1 LLFAAL
7 PISLLHLIIDLA
19 YVLVSAMAPAA
30 SRIARAGWVPVAIPQ
45 PNSAPEVA
53 PDDAEAAEVPEEARG
68 SSYKPRGSNI
78 NLVTKGIALALY
90 YQLPG
95 PNGRE
100 KYAQIEAST
109 GVKKRTLN
117 NIKLKAIARGYDPLV
132 DKFRITRAYLEDAPR
147 SGRPNTVINE
157 INEDFVI
164 SIISKDKNE
173 KEKSSE
179 VIGNEIGISKQS
191 VCRIMKKLDYKKN

>member
-1 LLFAAL
+1 LLFAAF

-19 YVLVSAMAPAA
+19 YVLVGAMAPAA

-78 NLVTKGIALALY
+78 DLVTKGIALALY

-109 GVKKRTLN
+109 GVKEQALQRRGRR
-117 NIKLKAIARGYDPLV
+117 ARL
-132 DKFRITRAYLEDAPR
+132 TRLL
-147 SGRPNTVINE
+147 
-157 INEDFVI
+157 DFSAVG
-164 SIISKDKNE
+164 E
-173 KEKSSE
+173 F
-179 VIGNEIGISKQS
+179 
-191 VCRIMKKLDYKKN
+191 

>member
-1 LLFAAL
+1 
-7 PISLLHLIIDLA
+7 
-19 YVLVSAMAPAA
+19 MAPAV

-53 PDDAEAAEVPEEARG
+53 PDNAEAAEVPEEARG
-68 SSYKPRGSNI
+68 SLYKSRGSNI
-78 NLVTKGIALALY
+78 DLVTKSIALASY

-109 GVKKRTLN
+109 GVKKQTLN

-132 DKFRITRAYLEDAPR
+132 DKLRITRAHFKDAPR

-157 INEDFVI
+157 INESLVI
-164 SIISKDKNE
+164 SIIFKDKNR

-179 VIGNEIGISKQS
+179 VIKNEIGISKQS
-191 VCRIMKKLDYKKN
+191 IYKIMKKLGYKKIKYICWRVLWVV